1 LASWYLKYVIVKDI
15 QTKEIFYFICE
26 KWLAVEKDDGKIS
39 RIFPIATQVQKTQ
52 LKYMIR
58 KQAQEKLFDTHL
70 WLSIF
75 SRPVKSSFTR
85 LDRTVCCFVLLY
97 ISMLANILYYGI
109 DKSANSGGLIL
120 GNLKINL
127 KDSYS
132 NINLICYQGPFLLT
146 PTQIGVGIM
155 TNLIVFPPSLLL
167 MQLFRKS
174 KRRTNE
180 LKKIKKKN
188 DEFDDI
194 TKGRDS
200 NKTPS
205 INNDSKTTDVK
216 KSFALPW
223 WCKIIAYI
231 LSFIFIG
238 VSIFFII
245 VQGIT
250 FGDEKVQ
257 KWLTSFMSSVLSSI
271 LLTQPIKV
279 ILFQK

>member
-1 LASWYLKYVIVKDI
+1 
-15 QTKEIFYFICE
+15 
-26 KWLAVEKDDGKIS
+26 
-39 RIFPIATQVQKTQ
+39 
-52 LKYMIR
+52 M
-58 KQAQEKLFDTHL
+58 
-70 WLSIF
+70 
-75 SRPVKSSFTR
+75 
-85 LDRTVCCFVLLY
+85 
-97 ISMLANILYYGI
+97 
-109 DKSANSGGLIL
+109 
-120 GNLKINL
+120 
-127 KDSYS
+127 
-132 NINLICYQGPFLLT
+132 LT
-146 PTQIGVGIM
+146 PTQIGIGIM
-155 TNLIVFPPSLLL
+155 SNLIVFPPSLLL

-194 TKGRDS
+194 KKVSGT
-200 NKTPS
+200 NKQSSET
-205 INNDSKTTDVK
+205 NGVKTNKKNTDAK

-231 LSFIFIG
+231 LSFLFVG

-257 KWLTSFMSSVLSSI
+257 KWLTSFISSIISSI

-279 ILFQK
+279 